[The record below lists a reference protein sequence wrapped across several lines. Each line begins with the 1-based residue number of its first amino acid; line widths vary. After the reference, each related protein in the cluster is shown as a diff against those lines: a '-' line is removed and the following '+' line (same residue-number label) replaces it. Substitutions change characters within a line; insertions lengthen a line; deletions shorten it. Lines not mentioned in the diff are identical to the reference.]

1 MDLFFLAIGSI
12 AVGLVVGV
20 LSGLLGIGGGTI
32 LVPTFKLGYLMDS
45 IACTATSL
53 FTIIPTSV
61 SGAISHLRNK
71 TCVPA
76 LGVAAGLGGAVTSP
90 LGVWLASR
98 SEGWM
103 IMLAAAVIIAYSA
116 YTMLRKAFKLP
127 APEKGAFRANVR
139 AARASRSE
147 GWMIMLA
154 AAVIIAY
161 SAYTM
166 LRKAF
171 KLPAPEKGAFRANV
185 RAARARRAERRAA
198 ASSPAGSACA
208 PASGESASEPEA
220 QRPVSMSA
228 KQLACGA
235 LIGLVAGLAAA
246 SSPAGSACAPA
257 SGESASEPEAQRPVS
272 MSAKQLACG
281 ALIGLVAGLASG
293 YVGVGGGFLMVP
305 LMLQFIHTPMRLTSG
320 TSLIAVMILAV
331 PGVVYQAF
339 LGNVNWVVGIA
350 VAVGSIPGAALG
362 AKLVSWVPERTLRF
376 IFGGLLF
383 VAAVLLVVNQTG
395 LLG

>member
-76 LGVAAGLGGAVTSP
+76 LGLAAGLGGAVTSP

-139 AARASRSE
+139 AARA
-147 GWMIMLA
+147 
-154 AAVIIAY
+154 
-161 SAYTM
+161 
-166 LRKAF
+166 
-171 KLPAPEKGAFRANV
+171 
-185 RAARARRAERRAA
+185 RRAERRAAASRGGVTRGAAA

-208 PASGESASEPEA
+208 TASGE
-220 QRPVSMSA
+220 
-228 KQLACGA
+228 
-235 LIGLVAGLAAA
+235 
-246 SSPAGSACAPA
+246 PA
-257 SGESASEPEAQRPVS
+257 SAPEAQRPVS